1 MDEQHQRPAYVQTEE
16 GSSREKTR
24 EKSVPSVGQGSNE
37 KRWGYLMGQKQVP
50 LLTYIRAN
58 TTSAAYDY

>member
-1 MDEQHQRPAYVQTEE
+1 MSGDKTVQICSFTEGLMDEQHQRPAYVQTEE

-37 KRWGYLMGQKQVP
+37 KQGGYLMGQKQ
-50 LLTYIRAN
+50 L
-58 TTSAAYDY
+58 